1 MIYLDNSATTFPKPV
16 QVSRA
21 VDEALRNY
29 SANPGRSGHKL
40 SLKASEEI
48 YKCRVK
54 VGQLFNVDKEEQV
67 IFTSNC
73 THGLNIVIKGYLKR
87 GDHVVVSNLEH
98 NSVTRPLTEL
108 SKYGINFTQATV
120 FYGDPEET
128 INSFRN
134 AINEKTKL
142 VICTHASNVFG
153 IRLPIDRIAALC
165 HMYGIKV
172 LIDGAQSAGVLPVN
186 IKDYDL
192 DFFAAAG
199 HKGLYGPMGTGI
211 LIVKDSEDI
220 NSLMEGG
227 TGSSSDSFKQPSILP
242 DKFESGTPNLP
253 GIAGLGRGVDFVM
266 KKTPEYIAN
275 HEMKL
280 IQRLYKN
287 LSSMSK
293 VILYT
298 EEPCLENSAPVLS
311 FNIKNSDSEDV
322 AYYLDKKYGIAVR
335 AGLHCAPS
343 AHTFMNTMETGT
355 VRVSP
360 SVFTTVKEIDMFSRA
375 IRQYN

>member
-21 VDEALRNY
+21 VDEALRRY

-54 VGQLFNVDKEEQV
+54 VSKLLNAEKEEQV

-73 THGLNIVIKGYLKR
+73 THSLNIVIKGYLNR

-108 SKYGINFTQATV
+108 SKQGVDFTQATV
-120 FYGDPEET
+120 FYGDPDET
-128 INSFRN
+128 INSFRK

-153 IRLPIDRIAALC
+153 TRLPIERITAMC

-172 LIDGAQSAGVLPVN
+172 LVDGAQSAGVLPVN

-192 DFFAAAG
+192 DFFATAG

-211 LIVKDSEDI
+211 LVVKEKDDI
-220 NSLMEGG
+220 KTLMEGG

-253 GIAGLGRGVDFVM
+253 GIVGLSRGIDFVM
-266 KKTPEYIAN
+266 RKTPDYIAN
-275 HEMKL
+275 HEMNL
-280 IQRLYKN
+280 IKRLYRN

-293 VILYT
+293 VVLYT
-298 EEPCLENSAPVLS
+298 EEPNLDCAAPVLS
-311 FNIKNSDSEDV
+311 FNIKNADSEDV

-335 AGLHCAPS
+335 SGLHCAPS
-343 AHTFMNTMETGT
+343 AHTFMGTMETGT

-360 SVFTTVKEIDMFSRA
+360 SVFTTVNEIDTFSRA
-375 IRQYN
+375 IRQYK